1 MAIIANGSA
10 NAFRVF
16 GSMRIV
22 LDVSRSTVSVMPVE
36 VIFNA
41 VMVLYVLMS
50 KITIILNANV
60 HSIIDIT
67 PLLTNANTSTTMA
80 VLMANNGINTTINA
94 NQPIIAIEAELK
106 PMENIMQSPKI
117 VN

>member
-1 MAIIANGSA
+1 MAIMTNGSV
-10 NAFRVF
+10 NVFRVF
-16 GSMRIV
+16 GSMRKV

-50 KITIILNANV
+50 KITIILIANV

-80 VLMANNGINTTINA
+80 VLMVNNGINTTINA

-106 PMENIMQSPKI
+106 PMESKMLSSKI

>member
-1 MAIIANGSA
+1 MAIITNGSV

-16 GSMRIV
+16 GSMRKV

-50 KITIILNANV
+50 KIIIILIANV
-60 HSIIDIT
+60 YSITDIT
-67 PLLTNANTSTTMA
+67 PLLTNANTSITMD
-80 VLMANNGINTTINA
+80 VLMANNGMNTTINA

-106 PMENIMQSPKI
+106 PMEKIMLSSKI